1 MMIRRFRSLI
11 AATAL
16 ALAFSGMAHAANTA
30 VLRVITVKSDN
41 VAAYIQ
47 ELDKGKAMMKKLGIS
62 STLRV
67 WRATFAGPNAGT
79 VVVTQE
85 YASLT
90 ALADANAKTAA
101 DPEFSKWLAA
111 LDKVR
116 TITSDSLYREL

>member
-1 MMIRRFRSLI
+1 MTRKITALL
-11 AATAL
+11 AATVLSIAMSGIAL
-16 ALAFSGMAHAANTA
+16 AANTA
-30 VLRVITVKSDN
+30 VLRVVTVKTDN

-47 ELDKGKAMMKKLGIS
+47 ELDKGKAMMKRLGVS
-62 STLRV
+62 TTLRV

-79 VVVTQE
+79 VVVSQE
-85 YASLT
+85 YASFA
-90 ALADANAKTAA
+90 ALAEANAKSSA

>member
-1 MMIRRFRSLI
+1 MNRKITALI

-16 ALAFSGMAHAANTA
+16 SIAMSGIALAASTA
-30 VLRVITVKSDN
+30 VLRVITVKTDN

-47 ELDKGKAMMKKLGIS
+47 ELDKGKAMMKRLGVN
-62 STLRV
+62 TTMRV

-79 VVVTQE
+79 VVVSQE
-85 YASLT
+85 YASFA
-90 ALADANAKTAA
+90 ALADATAKTNA
-101 DPEFSKWLAA
+101 DAEFSKWLAA